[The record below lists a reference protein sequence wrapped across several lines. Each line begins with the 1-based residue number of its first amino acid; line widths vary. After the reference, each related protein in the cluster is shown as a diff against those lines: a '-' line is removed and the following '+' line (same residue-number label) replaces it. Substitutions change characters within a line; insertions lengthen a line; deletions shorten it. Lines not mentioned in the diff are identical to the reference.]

1 MLESNCW
8 HTRTHCLYFQLQKKY
23 QFYVSEAKENH
34 KATPRS
40 LELQS
45 CCDLGFAIGLADVHL
60 SSTIEEAMTV
70 LCGSR
75 SRSPPQLRCT
85 DLSVRPHTRRT
96 RRTRRTRLTFASL
109 ASFMSFISFIS
120 FISSTFA
127 SRQSEQTPRS
137 FRTSLGLGKFRD
149 VQLRLCKSLTRSPWS
164 RARDRFDRCNRKL
177 RKPRKLQ
184 PRAQA
189 RAADFT
195 ELALWS
201 TQHGPFCK
209 AIFRSMR
216 LIFSVH
222 QDWNKLEQVGKI
234 KSINKSYSLWPSGP
248 LFGCDCAMFR
258 HVELKR
264 RSRGWRN
271 SWTSHASICRN
282 SATVCKSIT

>member
-8 HTRTHCLYFQLQKKY
+8 HTRPHCLYFSCRRNTNSMWVKQRKITRPRQ
-23 QFYVSEAKENH
+23 EALNS
-34 KATPRS
+34 S
-40 LELQS
+40 LAVISALQS
-45 CCDLGFAIGLADVHL
+45 DWLMCTFPAPLKKPWQYCAALVLALHPA
-60 SSTIEEAMTV
+60 SMH
-70 LCGSR
+70 
-75 SRSPPQLRCT
+75 
-85 DLSVRPHTRRT
+85 DLSVRPHTRWT

-177 RKPRKLQ
+177 RKPRKPRKLQ

-222 QDWNKLEQVGKI
+222 QDWNKLEQVWKNQ
-234 KSINKSYSLWPSGP
+234 INQQKL
-248 LFGCDCAMFR
+248 
-258 HVELKR
+258 
-264 RSRGWRN
+264 
-271 SWTSHASICRN
+271 
-282 SATVCKSIT
+282 